1 MNRRSVLRIA
11 GAITWVLVVAV
22 LVILGVR
29 FGWRVP
35 IALVVAYTLVLLR
48 LVTQPRDP
56 GRLRTWLEF
65 IIFALVG
72 TALGAF
78 AFGALGGIFG
88 FAVGISARL
97 GEVPIK
103 ACIRGA
109 VEVQGASPDRF
120 AFRHNYEAVR

>member
-1 MNRRSVLRIA
+1 MNRRSVLRIVRA
-11 GAITWVLVVAV
+11 MTWLLIVAV

-35 IALVVAYTLVLLR
+35 VAVMLVYALVLLR

-56 GRLRTWLEF
+56 GRLRTTVEF

-88 FAVGISARL
+88 FAVGITARL
-97 GEVPIK
+97 GEVPTTGVF
-103 ACIRGA
+103 R
-109 VEVQGASPDRF
+109 SRNTPDSNGPH
-120 AFRHNYEAVR
+120 AG